1 MAFPTRH
8 WRKLQSILLPGQL
21 GTAAHGLR
29 DGRNGTTIIPDV
41 VLFEM
46 GVAGYTTWPNEQ
58 IGKWQADDATNVY
71 LSNWDAANAHL
82 YSVVARSYYSDDDQ
96 NF

>member
-8 WRKLQSILLPGQL
+8 WRHLTGTLTQGQM
-21 GTAAHGLR
+21 GTTAHGLR
-29 DGRNGTTIIPDV
+29 DGRNGTTITPDV

-46 GVAGYTTWPNEQ
+46 GVAGFTTWPNQ
-58 IGKWQADDATNVY
+58 SIGKWQAQDSANVY
-71 LSNWDAANAHL
+71 LSNWDPANAHL
-82 YSVVARSYYSDDDQ
+82 YSVVARSYYSDDDV